1 MSTTLL
7 TVIFQGS
14 AGRIAMVSLSANRR
28 PRRWT
33 GLALVSLVPL
43 GLYTK
48 VYAGPAAAWV
58 NNSLG
63 GVFYVLFWCLL
74 LFWLQSGLRPGRVA
88 LAVLAVT
95 CLLEFLQRWH
105 PPWLEG
111 LRSFWLGQILLGTTF
126 AWSDFPYYFI
136 GAGLGWLWRHGFHP
150 DQPDRR

>member
-1 MSTTLL
+1 MDSLD
-7 TVIFQGS
+7 GS
-14 AGRIAMVSLSANRR
+14 RQ

-33 GLALVSLVPL
+33 GLALVGLVPL

-63 GVFYVLFWCLL
+63 GMFSVLFWCLL
-74 LFWLQSGLRPGRVA
+74 VFWLLPPSKPWRIT

-105 PPWLEG
+105 PPWLEW
-111 LRSFWLGQILLGTTF
+111 LRSFWIGQILLGTTF
-126 AWSDFPYYFI
+126 AWSDFPYGFI
-136 GAGLGWLWRHGFHP
+136 GAGLGWLWLQRFRSAKSG
-150 DQPDRR
+150 R

>member
-1 MSTTLL
+1 MDSLD
-7 TVIFQGS
+7 GS
-14 AGRIAMVSLSANRR
+14 RR

-33 GLALVSLVPL
+33 GLALVGLAPL
-43 GLYTK
+43 SLYTK

-74 LFWLQSGLRPGRVA
+74 VFWCLPRVAPWRIA

-95 CLLEFLQRWH
+95 CLLEFLQLWH
-105 PPWLEG
+105 PPLLEW
-111 LRSFWLGQILLGTTF
+111 LRSFWFGQILLGTTF

-136 GAGLGWLWRHGFHP
+136 GAGLGWLWMQLFCP
-150 DQPDRR
+150 AMSDR